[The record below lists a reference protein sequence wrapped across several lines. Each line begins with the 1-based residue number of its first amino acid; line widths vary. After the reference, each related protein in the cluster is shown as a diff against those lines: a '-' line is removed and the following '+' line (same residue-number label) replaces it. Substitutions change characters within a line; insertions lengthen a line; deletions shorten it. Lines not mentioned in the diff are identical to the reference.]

1 MVVGEYDAVTGLLSS
16 SGQPLMLLLFL
27 MRMLVKMMLL
37 LLFMLLLLEMMMWW
51 MKRRL
56 YSSSGGFGWEGE
68 YTIKATYPWDQQEK
82 LKSRNYIFVI
92 HLINF

>member
-1 MVVGEYDAVTGLLSS
+1 
-16 SGQPLMLLLFL
+16 
-27 MRMLVKMMLL
+27 MMLL

-68 YTIKATYPWDQQEK
+68 YTIKATCPWDQQEK
-82 LKSRNYIFVI
+82 LKSRNYTFVI

>member
-1 MVVGEYDAVTGLLSS
+1 MVVGKYDDDAVTGLLSS
-16 SGQPLMLLLFL
+16 SGQPLMLFL
-27 MRMLVKMMLL
+27 RMLVKMMLL

-56 YSSSGGFGWEGE
+56 YSSSDGFGWEGE
-68 YTIKATYPWDQQEK
+68 YTIKATCPWDQQEK